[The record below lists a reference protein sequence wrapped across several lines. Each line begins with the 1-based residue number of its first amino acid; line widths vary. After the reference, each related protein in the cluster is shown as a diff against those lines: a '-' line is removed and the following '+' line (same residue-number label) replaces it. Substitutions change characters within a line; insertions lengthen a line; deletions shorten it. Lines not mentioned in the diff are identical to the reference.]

1 MNFCDQFYARL
12 LALSE
17 RPAQLFPR
25 DIFPD
30 NYRTA
35 AVLLAFW
42 PEPDGSVGL
51 VLTRRSDHLRHHQGQ
66 VSFPGGSMQAED
78 VSAVQTALREAEEE
92 LALSAQHV
100 TIMGRLDD
108 AWSRFGYHV
117 VPVVGWLQQRPQLIP
132 DPDEV
137 AEVIIADVAT
147 LMRPEAS
154 CMHQLADRHSQAY
167 RWEQGYVWGL
177 TAEILLELFLWV
189 RGEDSN
195 RRDFRLAYMR
205 KQLGEGDI
213 T

>member
-17 RPAQLFPR
+17 RPAQQFPR
-25 DIFPD
+25 DIFPE

-42 PEPDGSVGL
+42 PEPDGSVSL

-92 LALSAQHV
+92 LALSAQHI

-117 VPVVGWLQQRPQLIP
+117 VPVVGWLPHRPQLIP

-147 LMRPEAS
+147 LMSPEAS
-154 CMHQLADRHSQAY
+154 CMHQLADRQSQAY

-213 T
+213 K